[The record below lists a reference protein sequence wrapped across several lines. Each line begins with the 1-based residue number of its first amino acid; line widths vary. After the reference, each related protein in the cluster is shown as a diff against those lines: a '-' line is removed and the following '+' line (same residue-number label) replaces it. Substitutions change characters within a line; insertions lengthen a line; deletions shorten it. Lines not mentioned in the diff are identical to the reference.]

1 MAKKGRR
8 HSIYKSTAL
17 AAFASVMVAFGIL
30 SFVYYG
36 IMNDRVSRLQSS
48 RVYTL
53 ATTLRD
59 EIEKVYSENTSRLT
73 LNDRIDLL
81 AKSSHAIIWLV
92 RSDGII
98 IHASEL
104 PTKVI
109 ANCQNLGGGLYQLP
123 DKYIGSNISSRDGVV
138 LQNSEYTKLFS
149 SKGLEWITAM
159 LPVSNDHDTS
169 TAQAILQ
176 VHLPSLDQYNLHWF
190 LTNGFGIAFLV
201 ALIISIALTLILMNY
216 LTLPLEALVD
226 AANKVMLGDYS
237 VRVCYSDMDTFDT
250 LDNAGSEGDDVMKLM
265 LTFNA
270 MVARLEAVSGEQRDM
285 ISCISH
291 DMKTPLTSII
301 GFTEGIL
308 DGTIPYGRQE
318 KYLRII
324 QQEALRLKNLLAD
337 MNQEVLIENSVSN
350 NFNDFDINAVFVRT
364 INSLENQLREKNLS
378 VEMQLEGKNEAP
390 LFVTGDVEQ
399 ISRVVYN
406 LISNA
411 TKFCRNNDVVRVS
424 TAYPEGAMFVTC
436 TVEDSGPGVPPDK
449 RNQVFARFYK
459 LDKSRGNREGSG
471 LGLYICRKILAKHG
485 QQIYVTQSND
495 LGGAK
500 FVFTLPAAG
509 DQQHIKD
516 DKAKTSRRLF
526 FSRHDGFSTDAFD
539 FPLLTEV
546 GKGTAQGDLQ
556 AGEAVSASE
565 ESEDAVKPGE
575 TVSAPEKNETTKP
588 GDKDIPVQDACRN
601 TEKVEPDEKQ

>member
-1 MAKKGRR
+1 M
-8 HSIYKSTAL
+8 YK
-17 AAFASVMVAFGIL
+17 
-30 SFVYYG
+30 
-36 IMNDRVSRLQSS
+36 
-48 RVYTL
+48 
-53 ATTLRD
+53 
-59 EIEKVYSENTSRLT
+59 
-73 LNDRIDLL
+73 
-81 AKSSHAIIWLV
+81 
-92 RSDGII
+92 
-98 IHASEL
+98 
-104 PTKVI
+104 
-109 ANCQNLGGGLYQLP
+109 
-123 DKYIGSNISSRDGVV
+123 
-138 LQNSEYTKLFS
+138 
-149 SKGLEWITAM
+149 
-159 LPVSNDHDTS
+159 
-169 TAQAILQ
+169 
-176 VHLPSLDQYNLHWF
+176 
-190 LTNGFGIAFLV
+190 
-201 ALIISIALTLILMNY
+201 
-216 LTLPLEALVD
+216 
-226 AANKVMLGDYS
+226 
-237 VRVCYSDMDTFDT
+237 
-250 LDNAGSEGDDVMKLM
+250 
-265 LTFNA
+265 
-270 MVARLEAVSGEQRDM
+270 
-285 ISCISH
+285 
-291 DMKTPLTSII
+291 
-301 GFTEGIL
+301 
-308 DGTIPYGRQE
+308 RQ
-318 KYLRII
+318 
-324 QQEALRLKNLLAD
+324 
-337 MNQEVLIENSVSN
+337 
-350 NFNDFDINAVFVRT
+350 
-364 INSLENQLREKNLS
+364 
-378 VEMQLEGKNEAP
+378 
-390 LFVTGDVEQ
+390 
-399 ISRVVYN
+399 VYN